1 MCLAVAM
8 RIEQILPEQLAVAE
22 MGGVRK
28 TVSLALVDGV
38 AEGDYVIVHVGFA
51 LARLDP
57 DEARKT
63 LALFAQI
70 AKVVGTGGEGGP

>member
-1 MCLAVAM
+1 MCLAVPM
-8 RIEQILPEQLAVAE
+8 RVEQILPEQLAVAE

-38 AEGDYVIVHVGFA
+38 VEGDYVIVHVGFA

-57 DEARKT
+57 GEARKT

-70 AKVVGTGGEGGP
+70 AQVVGADGEGGP